1 MLFRGA
7 RINRHDKDNFSPLLI
22 AASNGHAATIK
33 TLLQKGARLYDVDKN
48 DKTALFWAAEED
60 NVEALE
66 VMYTG
71 DKLRITILFKSKHLV
86 QNTDKF
92 VFYFSSF

>member
-1 MLFRGA
+1 MAEQQTFHSKLKANKLLLFLIRGA
-7 RINRHDKDNFSPLLI
+7 RINRRDKDNFSPLLI

-66 VMYTG
+66 VLMIN
-71 DKLRITILFKSKHLV
+71 L
-86 QNTDKF
+86 
-92 VFYFSSF
+92 